1 MWITG
6 ALRACPE
13 VTGVEVEDGEIS
25 MESFRI
31 IDWLRSCGVDS
42 ACVISGPPER
52 GAEDKE
58 EEATITDEGG
68 VVGSGEAVPE
78 AKEVSSVELR

>member
-1 MWITG
+1 MW
-6 ALRACPE
+6 PE
-13 VTGVEVEDGEIS
+13 VTGVEEDEGEIS

-31 IDWLRSCGVDS
+31 IEWLRSCGVDS

-52 GAEDKE
+52 GTEDNEE
-58 EEATITDEGG
+58 EEATAADEGG

>member
-13 VTGVEVEDGEIS
+13 VTGVEEDDGEIS

-42 ACVISGPPER
+42 ACVISGPLER
-52 GAEDKE
+52 GQK
-58 EEATITDEGG
+58 TRRRR
-68 VVGSGEAVPE
+68 PQ
-78 AKEVSSVELR
+78 